1 MGWGFPIFYSTKN
14 KVFTSNEQTSIDKIC
29 RNLNKFTKK
38 KFTIDFS
45 IEVNED
51 YGGYISNFIYENDIR
66 VQTMSYTYNFEF
78 LKFYTRIIKL
88 WATNKK
94 QSETMLQWA
103 SEKWDYFFQYEGKYT
118 EPGALPKSF
127 KVKDINGIE
136 AITIAYL
143 TPEGEKKKIKKPY
156 FHEMNYDIGSDSGK
170 NHILISYNSN
180 WQKQLEDIM
189 KKKFEHMV
197 KNV

>member
-14 KVFTSNEQTSIDKIC
+14 KVFTSDEQTSIDKIC

-51 YGGYISNFIYENDIR
+51 YGSYISNFIYENDIR

-103 SEKWDYFFQYEGKYT
+103 RKVGLFF
-118 EPGALPKSF
+118 S
-127 KVKDINGIE
+127 V
-136 AITIAYL
+136 
-143 TPEGEKKKIKKPY
+143 
-156 FHEMNYDIGSDSGK
+156 
-170 NHILISYNSN
+170 
-180 WQKQLEDIM
+180 
-189 KKKFEHMV
+189 
-197 KNV
+197 

>member
-1 MGWGFPIFYSTKN
+1 MALGFSFLHSSKN
-14 KVFTSNEQTSIDKIC
+14 KVFTSDEQTSIDKIC

-45 IEVNED
+45 IEINED
-51 YGGYISNFIYENDIR
+51 YGSYISNFIYENDIS

-103 SEKWDYFFQYEGKYT
+103 SGKWDYFFQYKGKHT
-118 EPGALPKSF
+118 EPGVLPKSF

-136 AITIAYL
+136 AITRAYL
-143 TPEGEKKKIKKPY
+143 TPAGEKKKIKKPY
-156 FHEMNYDIGSDSGK
+156 FHELNYDIASDSGK

-180 WQKQLEDIM
+180 WQKQLNDIM
-189 KKKFEHMV
+189 EKKFKLIAKSV
-197 KNV
+197 

>member
-14 KVFTSNEQTSIDKIC
+14 KVFTSDEQTSIDKIC

-45 IEVNED
+45 IEINED
-51 YGGYISNFIYENDIR
+51 YGSYISNFIYENDIR
-66 VQTMSYTYNFEF
+66 VQTMNYTYNFEF
-78 LKFYTRIIKL
+78 LKFDTRIIKL

-103 SEKWDYFFQYEGKYT
+103 SGKWDYFFQYKGKHT
-118 EPGALPKSF
+118 EPGVLPKSF

-143 TPEGEKKKIKKPY
+143 TPEGEKKKIKRPY
-156 FHEMNYDIGSDSGK
+156 FHEINYNLGSDTVK
-170 NHILISYNSN
+170 NHILISYNSD
-180 WQKQLEDIM
+180 WQKKLEEIM
-189 KKKFEHMV
+189 KKKFKLIAESV
-197 KNV
+197 